1 MEPVTVTA
9 FIARPREEIVAYLS
23 DVANHPE
30 FKDHFL
36 EDWHLLRED
45 SEGQGAGARFRVK
58 LPFNRF
64 SWADYTLVEI
74 APGRIVERGRSGKF
88 NRNRTMGIWT
98 LTEQPGG
105 QTRVEYRF
113 EAESTMPSDR
123 LRESRGWWKRKTAKS
138 LRRLQSILEEN
149 RDRGR
154 RVTVAGR

>member
-64 SWADYTLVEI
+64 SWADYTLVEVT
-74 APGRIVERGRSGKF
+74 PNRVVERGRSGKF
-88 NRNRTMGIWT
+88 NRNRTMGTWT
-98 LTEQPGG
+98 LTDSPATRPASSTATRPRATCRATACARAAAGG
-105 QTRVEYRF
+105 SASRRSRSGGSRRSWRRTATAAVE
-113 EAESTMPSDR
+113 
-123 LRESRGWWKRKTAKS
+123 
-138 LRRLQSILEEN
+138 
-149 RDRGR
+149 
-154 RVTVAGR
+154 